1 MLILVARYAGPFYDP
16 MDFST
21 IDSST
26 HEISQARIL
35 EQLAIPFSRG
45 SSQPRGQTQV
55 SCITGRFFI
64 IEPPKKSPINVYTT
78 KINGTYETVHWDVWI
93 NVVDEVRMSQYG
105 CDRGSLKKKMSKEFL
120 RKDLKSNYHQLMKG
134 LQLDR
139 K

>member
-45 SSQPRGQTQV
+45 SSQLRGQTQV
-55 SCITGRFFI
+55 SCITGRFFT